1 MITRDMSHNVD
12 PVSELAKQVHVLYEF
27 GGPGATALA
36 VLQDLH
42 TLWCS
47 WDYFHETNHGTGGI

>member
-36 VLQDLH
+36 SSFVLQDLH

-47 WDYFHETNHGTGGI
+47 

>member
-47 WDYFHETNHGTGGI
+47 